1 VSFRSTLILIAILFL
16 LGGFIFISEARK
28 PKDTYT
34 EAPEVWS
41 VEEESIIG
49 IDIALPSEEKSVS
62 FVIGKD
68 EYWYFNDAELSPVD
82 LARWGGIVLLVT
94 GPASRRQIADKV
106 AHPEDFGMVKPSLT
120 VKLSLTGRKPL
131 EILVGD
137 PTPNEEHY
145 YIMVKG
151 GDPLYIVH
159 RSWHEVFTRLVREP
173 PHPPVKR
180 VKVPPELEG
189 KL

>member
-1 VSFRSTLILIAILFL
+1 MSFRSTLILIAILFL
-16 LGGFIFISEARK
+16 VGGFIFISEARK
-28 PKDTYT
+28 PKETYI
-34 EAPEVWS
+34 EPPEVWS

-49 IDIALPSEEKSVS
+49 IDVSVPAEGKSVS

-68 EYWYFNDAELSPVD
+68 EYWNFNDTELSPVD

-106 AHPEDFGMVKPSLT
+106 TRPEDFGLVKPSLI

-137 PTPNEEHY
+137 PSPNEEHF

-159 RSWHEVFTRLVREP
+159 RSWHEVFTRLVMEP
-173 PHPPVKR
+173 PYPPVKR
-180 VKVPPELEG
+180 VKVPPDTEG
-189 KL
+189 